1 MAKKELNTKRIR
13 RASLRERIILLLVA
27 SLTMA
32 CGFVQSDEP
41 EKSSPSR
48 DTEIVRRC
56 SYMDIE
62 GKYYKNCVVTLKS
75 TSPDYFITDKYKV
88 KVLVKDENGKKVYKK
103 TFSNAYLY
111 IYSNGQVQVGQ
122 PKFHQIII
130 GKAGDSWY
138 GEINEKEGIW

>member
-1 MAKKELNTKRIR
+1 MKRF
-13 RASLRERIILLLVA
+13 ILLLVA

-32 CGFVQSDEP
+32 CGFAQSDEP

-111 IYSNGQVQVGQ
+111 IYSSGQVQVGQ
-122 PKFHQIII
+122 PKFNQIII

-138 GEINEKEGIW
+138 GEIKEKEGIW